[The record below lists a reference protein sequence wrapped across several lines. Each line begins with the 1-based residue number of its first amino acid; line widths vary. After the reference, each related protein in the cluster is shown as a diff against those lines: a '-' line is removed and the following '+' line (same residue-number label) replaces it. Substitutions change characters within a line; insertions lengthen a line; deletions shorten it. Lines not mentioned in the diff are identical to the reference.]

1 MKENIIDTI
10 ARGMIF
16 GALAWFGLRGV
27 LPDIVA
33 AGNLPA
39 LLSAGAVAIAGY
51 AIGSFVYRC
60 TYRCE
65 ATCDPK
71 FCRAM

>member
-1 MKENIIDTI
+1 MVL
-10 ARGMIF
+10 

-27 LPDIVA
+27 IPDIAA
-33 AGNLPA
+33 AGYLPV
-39 LLSAGAVAIAGY
+39 LLSAAGLGIVGY

-71 FCRAM
+71 FCHV